1 MKIMITGCDGQ
12 VGSCLVQQLNGRAD
26 IEYLAVDRD
35 QLDITDASAVAQMVH
50 AFRPDAIIN
59 AAAHTAVDKAEQE
72 VALSYAINRDGPH
85 HLAKAANAVGAAM
98 LHISTDYVFA
108 GDKQGEYAESDATD
122 PQGVYGM
129 SKLAGEQ
136 AVAAACPRHIIL
148 RTAWVFC
155 ETGNNFVKTMLRL
168 AQNRDELGVVADQFG
183 GPTYAGDIAKA
194 LITIATTL
202 YTRDQQS
209 DQPHDQQRD
218 QQQGEPYYGIYHF
231 AGQPHV
237 NWHQFASEIFNQAN
251 AQGMISKVMRV
262 NAITSDQYPT
272 PAKRPANSKL
282 NCQKIEQAFGIKPS
296 DWQAALH
303 HLNRYMPM

>member
-1 MKIMITGCDGQ
+1 MKILITGSHGQ
-12 VGSCLVQQLNGRAD
+12 VGSCLVKQLKAQPGF
-26 IEYLAVDRD
+26 EYLAVDRK
-35 QLDITDASAVAQMVH
+35 QLDITDEQAVSQMVNT
-50 AFRPDAIIN
+50 FQPDVIIN

-72 VALSYAINRDGPH
+72 GELAYAINCDGPH
-85 HLAKAANAVGAAM
+85 FLAKAANSVGAAM

-108 GDKQGEYAESDATD
+108 GDKQGEYSECDATN

-136 AVAAACPRHIIL
+136 AVAASCPRHIIL

-168 AQNRDELGVVADQFG
+168 AQARDQFGVVADQSG
-183 GPTYAGDIAKA
+183 GPTYAGDIAVALIHIAKA
-194 LITIATTL
+194 LHSG
-202 YTRDQQS
+202 D
-209 DQPHDQQRD
+209 PH
-218 QQQGEPYYGIYHF
+218 YGIYHF

-237 NWHQFASEIFNQAN
+237 NWYQFAVDIFAKAN
-251 AQGMISKVMRV
+251 ALGIINKTIAV

-282 NCQKIEQAFGIKPS
+282 DCSKIRQTFGIEPS
-296 DWQAALH
+296 DWQAALNQLAIYQESIQH
-303 HLNRYMPM
+303 